1 MRRTE
6 FILEHPQPRNRAGP
20 SFLIGICCR
29 MGCRLHIGEGRNLGL
44 LWALALTGAWFACS
58 GGSTGNSPSA
68 PPPSAGSTDVV
79 TYHNDLARTG
89 QNLTETV
96 LTPANVNVSS
106 FGKVAFLPV
115 DGKVD
120 GQPLELSAVTVAG
133 QARNLVFVVTEH
145 DSVFAFDA
153 DSAAQIWK
161 ISVLGPGETTSDDH
175 GCDQITPEIGITSTP
190 VIDRQRGPDGVMYVV
205 GMSKD
210 PAGNYHQRLHAL
222 DLTTGAELFG
232 GPTEIQASYPGTG
245 ANSSSGQ
252 VIFSPGQ
259 YAERVG
265 LLLLDGIIY
274 LGWTSHCD
282 IAPYTG
288 WVLGYNANTLRQTN
302 VLNLTPNGGEGSIW
316 MSGTAPAAD
325 SAANIY
331 FLDANGTFDT
341 ALNANGFPVDGDFGN
356 AFIKLSTANG
366 GLSVADYFEPFNT
379 LQESGMDEDLGSGGA
394 LVLPDLTDNSGQIH
408 HLALGAGK
416 DAHIYVVDRDAMGE
430 FNSSGNNIFQD
441 ITGALG
447 GQVFSMPAYF
457 NNTVYFGAVGDQIKA
472 FAIANARL
480 PLTATTAT
488 ANSFPY
494 PGATPAI
501 SANGAANAI
510 LWAVENG
517 DTGALHAYNALNI
530 AQELYNS
537 NQAGSRDSFGP
548 GNKFITPTIVNGK
561 VFVGTT
567 NGVAVFG
574 LLH

>member
-1 MRRTE
+1 
-6 FILEHPQPRNRAGP
+6 
-20 SFLIGICCR
+20 
-29 MGCRLHIGEGRNLGL
+29 
-44 LWALALTGAWFACS
+44 
-58 GGSTGNSPSA
+58 
-68 PPPSAGSTDVV
+68 
-79 TYHNDLARTG
+79 
-89 QNLTETV
+89 
-96 LTPANVNVSS
+96 
-106 FGKVAFLPV
+106 
-115 DGKVD
+115 
-120 GQPLELSAVTVAG
+120 
-133 QARNLVFVVTEH
+133 
-145 DSVFAFDA
+145 
-153 DSAAQIWK
+153 
-161 ISVLGPGETTSDDH
+161 
-175 GCDQITPEIGITSTP
+175 
-190 VIDRQRGPDGVMYVV
+190 
-205 GMSKD
+205 
-210 PAGNYHQRLHAL
+210 
-222 DLTTGAELFG
+222 
-232 GPTEIQASYPGTG
+232 
-245 ANSSSGQ
+245 
-252 VIFSPGQ
+252 
-259 YAERVG
+259 
-265 LLLLDGIIY
+265 
-274 LGWTSHCD
+274 
-282 IAPYTG
+282 
-288 WVLGYNANTLRQTN
+288 
-302 VLNLTPNGGEGSIW
+302 